1 MSMTIFPPSSPPRNR
16 RRLRKKS
23 RPPHLY
29 DNVFEMVEDFG
40 SGRGRRAS
48 GVSSFEVDGSGDH
61 DVISPSPLL
70 PTLFY

>member
-1 MSMTIFPPSSPPRNR
+1 
-16 RRLRKKS
+16 
-23 RPPHLY
+23 LY